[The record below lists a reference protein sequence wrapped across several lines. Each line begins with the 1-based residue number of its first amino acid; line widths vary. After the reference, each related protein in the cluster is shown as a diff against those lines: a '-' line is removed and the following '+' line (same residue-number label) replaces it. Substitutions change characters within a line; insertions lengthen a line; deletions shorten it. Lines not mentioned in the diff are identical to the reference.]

1 MPAELQP
8 GLPYTVRMLAAA
20 LALQLTTV
28 LVFTTTDCPISNRY
42 APEIQR
48 LATKFARDVRFVFV
62 YPVPS
67 DSEAAIREH
76 RKKFGDGEWRRDPS
90 QQLVKLTGVTVTP
103 EVAVMTADQ
112 KILYRGRIDDRYSNS
127 ARIGRSPRC
136 AISSARSTPIIAG
149 QAGAR
154 RRNPRDRLHHFRSDQ
169 MTATFGERRL

>member
-1 MPAELQP
+1 MPS
-8 GLPYTVRMLAAA
+8 VV

-67 DSEAAIREH
+67 DSEATIREH
-76 RKKFGDGEWRRDPS
+76 RKKFGSGEWLRDPS

-112 KILYRGRIDDRYSNS
+112 KILYRGRIDDRYLEFGKDRPEPTVRDLERALDAIV
-127 ARIGRSPRC
+127 ARQPVPVSETRAIGC
-136 AISSARSTPIIAG
+136 FIA
-149 QAGAR
+149 
-154 RRNPRDRLHHFRSDQ
+154 DLVK
-169 MTATFGERRL
+169 

>member
-1 MPAELQP
+1 
-8 GLPYTVRMLAAA
+8 MLTAA

-28 LVFTTTDCPISNRY
+28 LVFTATDCPISNRY

-76 RKKFGDGEWRRDPS
+76 RKKFGSGEWRRDPS
-90 QQLVKLTGVTVTP
+90 QTLVKLTGVTVTP

-112 KILYRGRIDDRYSNS
+112 KLLYRGRIDDRYIEFGQDRPQPTVRDLER
-127 ARIGRSPRC
+127 ALG
-136 AISSARSTPIIAG
+136 AVIAG
-149 QAGAR
+149 KPVPVAETRAIGCI
-154 RRNPRDRLHHFRSDQ
+154 LSD
-169 MTATFGERRL
+169 LIK

>member
-1 MPAELQP
+1 
-8 GLPYTVRMLAAA
+8 MLAAA

-42 APEIQR
+42 APEIRR

-67 DSEAAIREH
+67 DSEATIREH
-76 RKKFGDGEWRRDPS
+76 RKKFGGGEWRRDPS

-112 KILYRGRIDDRYSNS
+112 QLLYRGRIDDRYIEFGKDRPQPTVRDLER
-127 ARIGRSPRC
+127 ALDAIGAGKPVPVSETR
-136 AISSARSTPIIAG
+136 AIGCFIA
-149 QAGAR
+149 
-154 RRNPRDRLHHFRSDQ
+154 DLVK
-169 MTATFGERRL
+169 

>member
-1 MPAELQP
+1 
-8 GLPYTVRMLAAA
+8 MLAAA

-42 APEIQR
+42 TPEIQR

-76 RKKFGDGEWRRDPS
+76 RKKFGEGEWRRDPS
-90 QQLVKLTGVTVTP
+90 QKLVKLTGVTVTP

-112 KILYRGRIDDRYSNS
+112 KILYRGRIDDRYLEFGKDRPEPTVRDLER
-127 ARIGRSPRC
+127 ALD
-136 AISSARSTPIIAG
+136 AVIAG
-149 QAGAR
+149 KSVPVAETRAIGCVIA
-154 RRNPRDRLHHFRSDQ
+154 DLVK
-169 MTATFGERRL
+169 